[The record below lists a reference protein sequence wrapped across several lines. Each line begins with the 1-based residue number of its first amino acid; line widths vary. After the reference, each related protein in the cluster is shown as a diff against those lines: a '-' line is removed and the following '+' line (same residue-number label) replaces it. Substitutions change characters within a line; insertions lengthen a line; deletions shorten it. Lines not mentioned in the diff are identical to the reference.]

1 MNSHVTQSVMIDKF
15 AYDLHLE
22 IVYTGRGVI
31 TLSSMSVE
39 RPGLQL
45 AGGFFN
51 YFDAKRII
59 VLGLSEYEYLRTFS
73 AEERKKKVCSL
84 LEHGELPCI
93 ILSRD
98 LPALPELIEG
108 AKMFSCPV
116 FRSPKVT
123 TDLMSDL
130 YIYLNRLLAPSVSEH
145 GVLMEVF
152 GVGILLTGK
161 SGVGKSETA
170 MELIKRGHRLIADDN
185 VIIKEI
191 ANELYGSAPEIIRY
205 FMELRGIGII
215 NVKSM
220 YGSGSVLDE
229 KNIQLIIELE
239 NWQKDKEYDRIGD
252 ESAYATYFGINVPKL
267 TIPVSPGRNLAIIIE
282 VAARNFR
289 LKSMGYDASEELV
302 TRSIGR

>member
-1 MNSHVTQSVMIDKF
+1 MNGHVTQSVMLDKF
-15 AYDLHLE
+15 ASDLNLE

-51 YFDAKRII
+51 YFDANRII
-59 VLGLSEYEYLRTFS
+59 LLGLAEYEYLRTFDS
-73 AEERKKKVCSL
+73 KERKEKLKQL
-84 LEHGELPCI
+84 FLHGELPCV

-98 LPALPELIEG
+98 LPALPELVET
-108 AKMFSCPV
+108 AKEFSCPI

-130 YIYLNRLLAPSVSEH
+130 FIYLNRILAPSLSEH

-191 ANELYGSAPEIIRY
+191 ANELYGTAPDIIRY

-229 KNIQLIIELE
+229 KKIQLIIQLE
-239 NWQKDKEYDRIGD
+239 NWQQGKEYDRIGD
-252 ESAYATYFGINVPKL
+252 ETSSAIYFGIKVPKL

-289 LKSMGYDASEELV
+289 LKSMGYDASEELI

>member
-1 MNSHVTQSVMIDKF
+1 MSGQVVQSVMIDKL
-15 AYDLHLE
+15 ASDLHLE
-22 IVYTGRGVI
+22 IVYTGRGVV

-51 YFDAKRII
+51 YFDPHRII
-59 VLGLSEYEYLRTFS
+59 VIGLAEYEYLRTFS
-73 AEERKKKVCSL
+73 SEARKEKIGQL
-84 LEHGELPCI
+84 FAHGEIPCI
-93 ILSRD
+93 LLSRD
-98 LPALPELIEG
+98 LPALPELVEMVKSY
-108 AKMFSCPV
+108 ACPL
-116 FRSPKVT
+116 FRSTKIT

-130 YIYLNRLLAPSVSEH
+130 FIYLNRILAPSVSEH

-191 ANELYGSAPEIIRY
+191 ANELYGTAPDIIRY

-229 KNIQLIIELE
+229 KNIQLIIQLE
-239 NWQKDKEYDRIGD
+239 NWQQGKEYDRMGD
-252 ESAYATYFGINVPKL
+252 QMSSASYFGIKVPKL
-267 TIPVSPGRNLAIIIE
+267 IIPVSPGRNLAIIIE

-289 LKSMGYDASEELV
+289 LKSMGYDASEELI

>member
-1 MNSHVTQSVMIDKF
+1 MNGQVTQSVMIDKL
-15 AYDLHLE
+15 ALDLNLE
-22 IVYTGRGVI
+22 IVYTGRGVV

-45 AGGFFN
+45 AGGFFT
-51 YFDAKRII
+51 YFDSRRIM
-59 VLGLSEYEYLRTFS
+59 VFGLAEYEYLRTFS
-73 AEERKKKVCSL
+73 SEERKEKLSEL
-84 LEHGELPCI
+84 FSHGEIPCI
-93 ILSRD
+93 MLSRD
-98 LPALPELIEG
+98 LPALPELVEIVKSY
-108 AKMFSCPV
+108 ACPV
-116 FRSPKVT
+116 FRSTKIT

-130 YIYLNRLLAPSVSEH
+130 FIYLNRILAPSVTEH

-191 ANELYGSAPEIIRY
+191 ANELYGTAPDIIRY

-229 KNIQLIIELE
+229 KNIQLIIQLE
-239 NWQKDKEYDRIGD
+239 NWQQGKEYDRIGD
-252 ESAYATYFGINVPKL
+252 EMSSASYFGIKVPKL
-267 TIPVSPGRNLAIIIE
+267 IIPVSPGRNLAIIIE

-289 LKSMGYDASEELV
+289 LKSMGYDASEELI